1 MRIHCVKLGAAAL
14 VAAVL
19 AACGGG
25 GGDASPTPT
34 LSPVATPTATPT
46 PGPIAPPVTSAVPFN
61 QAKFLPAASKTLI
74 TVGQDIDADNNY
86 VKATGNTPAAV
97 TIYTSLN
104 IDGVYARK
112 HGAGEGVQDWNSVKV
127 GYPNSA
133 ITAGLYMANGLL
145 DQYMV
150 AGGNPVM
157 DANVDKLIDEL
168 QSFNRPVF
176 LRIGYEADANFNGH
190 DPVKYK
196 AAWRKIVERIRA
208 KKATRIATVWQVLG
222 VCGTGATLNNRPTED
237 WYPGD
242 DIVDWTGLSWFREA
256 PTCTVNDLRTNH
268 PTKPIM
274 IAEWAP
280 AAYAIADGTYNPSVY
295 TAGPLQAKTGTE
307 IWNEKFKT
315 DFEFIAA
322 NKDIVRAVSYI
333 NQDWKAY
340 KTWQCNGPVTAGV
353 ASCGGGVYWGD
364 TRVEANPTIKA
375 NWLTAIADP
384 QYLSSAATDLFAKFN
399 GYQAGTTTP
408 VKGPH
413 RALGGGHPVPGVVQA
428 EAYDRGGEGLGYHDT
443 TPLNSGYV
451 GTNNVLWRANE
462 AVDIMTF
469 GPSNVTDGSDKFGV
483 TDAVAGEWLDY
494 TVNAG
499 VTGSFQATVDVASAG
514 QGGTFELLLNGVAV
528 GPAMTVPNTGGT
540 KTFQTVV
547 MGTATLT
554 SLGTQTLRLHI
565 VSTGAGASAGNFDQ
579 INIATPRGV
588 FPLGSAAPV
597 LSSAA
602 ATAVEIENYDAG
614 GESVAYHDSDTTN
627 SFGAVSFRSGDGV
640 DLLAAGAG
648 ATGYIIGYTAVG
660 EWFEYTL
667 NVQTAG
673 AYTVTFSTAYGPAN
687 PAGSFEVSQTNGTT
701 VLGTASF
708 NGCPA
713 AGVVCDYN
721 AYANN
726 ASGTV
731 TFASAGV
738 QTIRVTLKG
747 NAPGNL
753 DKMTFTKQ

>member
-1 MRIHCVKLGAAAL
+1 MRIHNIKLGAAAL
-14 VAAVL
+14 VAVVL
-19 AACGGG
+19 VACGGG
-25 GGDASPTPT
+25 GGGSGDSPGP
-34 LSPVATPTATPT
+34 STPT
-46 PGPIAPPVTSAVPFN
+46 PVPTAAPVTSAVPFN
-61 QAKFLPAASKTLI
+61 QAKFLPAASKTLVA
-74 TVGQDIDADNNY
+74 VGQDIDADNNY

-112 HGAGEGVQDWNSVKV
+112 HGSSEGVQDWNSVKV

-133 ITAGLYMANGLL
+133 VTVGLYMAGTLL

-150 AGGNPVM
+150 DGGNPVM

-208 KKATRIATVWQVLG
+208 KNATRIATVWQVLG
-222 VCGTGATLNNRPTED
+222 VCGTSATLNNRPTED

-242 DIVDWTGLSWFREA
+242 DIVDWTGLSWFRDQ

-268 PTKPIM
+268 PSKPIM

-280 AAYAIADGTYNPSVY
+280 AAYAIADGTYNPSLL
-295 TAGPLQAKTGTE
+295 TAGPLRAKTGTE
-307 IWNEKFKT
+307 IWDEKFKT

-322 NKDIVRAVSYI
+322 NKDYVRAVSYI

-340 KTWQCNGPVTAGV
+340 KTWQCNGAVTAGI
-353 ASCGGGVYWGD
+353 ASCGDGVYWGD

-384 QYLSSAATDLFAKFN
+384 QYLSSAASNLFAQFN
-399 GYQAGTTTP
+399 GYQAGTTIP

-413 RALGGGHPVPGVVQA
+413 RALGGAHPVPGVVQA

-451 GTNNVLWRANE
+451 GANNVLWRANE

-528 GPAMTVPNTGGT
+528 GPAVTVPNTGGT

-565 VSTGAGASAGNFDQ
+565 VSTGAGSSAGNFDN

-602 ATAVEIENYDAG
+602 AATVIELENYDVG
-614 GESVAYHDSDTTN
+614 GEGLAYHDSDTTN
-627 SFGAVSFRSGDGV
+627 SFTGVSFRSTDGV
-640 DLLAAGAG
+640 DLLTADAG
-648 ATGYIIGYTAVG
+648 ATGYILGYTSVG
-660 EWFEYTL
+660 EWLEYTV

-673 AYTVTFSTAYGPAN
+673 AYQVAFNTALAQNGA
-687 PAGSFEVSQTNGTT
+687 AGSLELSLGKGAT
-701 VLGTASF
+701 VLGAASF
-708 NGCPA
+708 TACPGTA
-713 AGVVCDYN
+713 APCNYN
-721 AYANN
+721 TYTNN
-726 ASGTV
+726 ASTTV
-731 TFASAGV
+731 NFATTGQ
-738 QTIRVTLKG
+738 QTVRLTLKG
-747 NAPGNL
+747 SAPGNL